1 MTTRDDAQ
9 RTSPKADEPVIP
21 QYGLPKILLMYA
33 WPVVWFTFLIY
44 VVGPTFVRL
53 VGRSMT

>member
-1 MTTRDDAQ
+1 MTTRDNAQ
-9 RTSPKADEPVIP
+9 RTSPKTDERGIP

-33 WPVVWFTFLIY
+33 WPVVWFMFLIY

-53 VGRSMT
+53 VGR